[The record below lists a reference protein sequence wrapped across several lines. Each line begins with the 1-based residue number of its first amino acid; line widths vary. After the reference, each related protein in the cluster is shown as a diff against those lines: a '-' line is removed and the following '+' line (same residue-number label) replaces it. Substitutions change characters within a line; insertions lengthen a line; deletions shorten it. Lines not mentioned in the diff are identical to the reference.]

1 MKLPY
6 PVYFCRYVPIEQI
19 NWRPPVASLVDPDS
33 WFPALVED
41 IRANGL
47 VNPLFIEN
55 RAPHKMWMSAG
66 LNRLKALVEIGWTRV
81 PAIVTGNLPTGVEGV
96 LLTTL
101 SEVQHY
107 FRDGKARLRSDG
119 LAFSFATLPESKTYP
134 KTKEPYWPE

>member
-6 PVYFCRYVPIEQI
+6 PVYFCRHVPVHLI
-19 NWRPPVASLVDPDS
+19 NWRPPVKSLSDDDS

-55 RAPHKMWMSAG
+55 RPPHDMWMSAG
-66 LNRLKALVEIGWTRV
+66 LNRLKALVEIGWKEV
-81 PAIVTGNLPTGVEGV
+81 PAIITGALPVGVDGV
-96 LLTTL
+96 LLSTL
-101 SEVQHY
+101 GAVQSY
-107 FRDGKARLRSDG
+107 FRDGRARLRSDG

-134 KTKEPYWPE
+134 TTLTPYWPE